1 MALTSNDLRDLSV
14 DQLTAKLVELQNE
27 RVMLGFKAAT
37 ESIEN
42 PMRFRTLRRD
52 IARVQT
58 ILGQKRRGEG

>member
-1 MALTSNDLRDLSV
+1 MLDATDLRALSTE
-14 DQLTAKLVELQNE
+14 QLDAKLVELRNE
-27 RVMLGFKAAT
+27 RLMLGFRAAT

-58 ILGQKRRGEG
+58 ILGEKRRGEG

>member
-1 MALTSNDLRDLSV
+1 MLDATDLRELSTE
-14 DQLTAKLVELQNE
+14 QLDAKLVELRNE
-27 RVMLGFKAAT
+27 RLMLGFRAAT

-58 ILGQKRRGEG
+58 ILGEKRRGEG